1 MRNPNR
7 YNFSRSQ
14 SQTAELLLA
23 TLNIV
28 ADKQINPILLC
39 VQVVQLVHV
48 LAMMIRSADKKRAY
62 VGYKCV

>member
-1 MRNPNR
+1 MRNSNR

-28 ADKQINPILLC
+28 ADKQINPVLLC
-39 VQVVQLVHV
+39 AQVVQVVPVQD
-48 LAMMIRSADKKRAY
+48 MMIHSADKKEHM
-62 VGYKCV
+62 